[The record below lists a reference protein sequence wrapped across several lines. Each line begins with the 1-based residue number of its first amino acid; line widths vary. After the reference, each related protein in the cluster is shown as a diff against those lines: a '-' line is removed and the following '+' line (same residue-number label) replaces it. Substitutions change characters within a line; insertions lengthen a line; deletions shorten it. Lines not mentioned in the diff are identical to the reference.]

1 MQDFGEPVVEVSAEP
16 DFNEVSVDE
25 ELPPVKEKEAVQEE
39 PIVEKEEK
47 QPEAPVFDQKKYEED
62 LERERKDKATIAYNL
77 RESQRQQR
85 FLEEQ
90 LAKERSERM
99 RATIKDEHEAEL
111 AKIAHLRDIDP
122 DAYIRERERIMD
134 ARYRRESEHEREAQR
149 TRMVAEDA
157 RAKMQS
163 VEERLNKDFP
173 DIRNKESELFREAR
187 ATLESR
193 YTPDEVAKIVTTA
206 PQVMYDIV
214 SEANARLR
222 LKQYEAEKANTSREK
237 RVASQ
242 GAVETQQKA
251 TNVVQLTREQ
261 KEFCKKNNFKEED
274 YARFVGKGRR

>member
-1 MQDFGEPVVEVSAEP
+1 MPDFEEPVVEVSAEP

-25 ELPPVKEKEAVQEE
+25 ELPPKEAVQEE
-39 PIVEKEEK
+39 PVVEKEEK

-99 RATIKDEHEAEL
+99 KTTIRDEHEAEL
-111 AKIAHLRDIDP
+111 AKIAHLKDTEPELWANEYR
-122 DAYIRERERIMD
+122 RIVD
-134 ARYRRESEHEREAQR
+134 ARYRREAEYEAESQKT
-149 TRMVAEDA
+149 TRIAEEA
-157 RAKMQS
+157 RARMQS
-163 VEERLNKDFP
+163 VEYRLNKDFP